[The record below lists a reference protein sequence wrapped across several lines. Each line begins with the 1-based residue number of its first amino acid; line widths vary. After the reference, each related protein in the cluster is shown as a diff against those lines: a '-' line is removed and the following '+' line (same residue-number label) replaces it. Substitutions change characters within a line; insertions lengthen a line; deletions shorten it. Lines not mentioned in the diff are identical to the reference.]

1 MTRHDQDA
9 RLHAALTAAAPSTR
23 LQAALFAGTH
33 PGTVP
38 AETLI
43 ERCADE
49 PDFFVRDTLSW
60 ALTRYD
66 RAATVD
72 RLLLELGSD
81 VSQAR
86 SQALHT
92 LSKIGDQRAWEAVT
106 GFLADRDLETAR
118 VAWRTAARLVPE
130 GRQRE
135 LADRLA
141 TQFGRGD
148 AATQRSLSRALAAL
162 GEAAEPAIA
171 RGKAHRTRRIQVHA
185 TATERLLKDPDVQ
198 FEAALDEAKRILALR
213 GAPTI
218 PEGT

>member
-1 MTRHDQDA
+1 MTQYEPDV
-9 RLHAALTAAAPSTR
+9 RLLDALTAAAPSTR

-33 PGTVP
+33 PGAVT

-43 ERCADE
+43 ERCAVE

-66 RAATVD
+66 PEPTVD
-72 RLLLELGSD
+72 RLLLELESD
-81 VSQAR
+81 TAQAR

-92 LSKIGDQRAWEAVT
+92 LSKIGDQRAWEAVA
-106 GFLADRDLETAR
+106 GFLADPDVEIAR
-118 VAWRTAARLVPE
+118 VAWRAAARLVPE

-148 AATQRSLSRALAAL
+148 AGTQRSLSRALAAL

-171 RGKAHRTRRIQVHA
+171 QGKARRSGRVRIHA
-185 TATERLLKDPDVQ
+185 IATERLLRDPDVQ

-213 GAPTI
+213 GAPTL
-218 PEGT
+218 PE